1 MNLYCNGE
9 LRTVSGPLT
18 LKEFLAQ
25 LGHNRPGIAVAVN
38 ESVVP
43 VSRWESTLL
52 CESDQILVI
61 QAAQGG

>member
-9 LRTVSGPLT
+9 LRIVSVPVS
-18 LKEFLAQ
+18 LKQFLAQ
-25 LGHNRPGIAVAVN
+25 LGHDRPGVAVAVN